1 MSNRHKLSVL
11 VTIWLM
17 VNTLDPFCRE
27 VWVNIEADNIS
38 ADSAK
43 ESYRVTRAVESAL
56 FNAMLFVLGNH
67 SDKDVVRTLNVE
79 IEAKANTHEGK
90 LARTVF
96 PTDTAAEADPEPAV
110 ICAYSPE
117 VERYIY
123 RFLDDVRADIS
134 EMLRA
139 LTTAHF
145 EDTDG
150 GEGNSYA
157 VTRRSVTEEP

>member
-1 MSNRHKLSVL
+1 MRNRHNLSVL

-17 VNTLDPFCRE
+17 VNTLDPFYRE

-67 SDKDVVRTLNVE
+67 NDMNVVRTLNVE

-96 PTDTAAEADPEPAV
+96 PTDTAAEAAPEPAA

-134 EMLRA
+134 EMLKSLA
-139 LTTAHF
+139 ASHF
-145 EDTDG
+145 EGTDG

>member
-1 MSNRHKLSVL
+1 MKRLLPMIVYIM
-11 VTIWLM
+11 TM
-17 VNTLDPFCRE
+17 VNNLDPFYCE
-27 VWVNIEADNIS
+27 VWVNIEADNIN
-38 ADSAK
+38 ADSAE

-67 SDKDVVRTLNVE
+67 NDENVVCTLNVE

-96 PTDTAAEADPEPAV
+96 PTDTAAEADPEPAA

-134 EMLRA
+134 EMLKA